1 MEMDGRDLSD
11 LFRNTS
17 EEIFLKAVME
27 NSIGVATAPS
37 MEMMG
42 FRNMSQSF
50 REDSEELFNSWL
62 MNGEARILKVSF
74 STFSLKIEIYHVQRK
89 ISYTPKTTH

>member
-1 MEMDGRDLSD
+1 MEMEGRGLSD

-27 NSIGVATAPS
+27 NSIGVAAAPS

-62 MNGEARILKVSF
+62 MNGEARILRFPVFYFLSAQGK
-74 STFSLKIEIYHVQRK
+74 K
-89 ISYTPKTTH
+89 